1 MLGIIGVI
9 ITGGVTFG
17 ILALVQDATDTN
29 IRQSLFEQQKE
40 RQIETTRSLA
50 EHVVSDMDSI
60 LSKLEAY
67 SNIMQLQQGD
77 LSSVP
82 VRQAAQE
89 FFDKIKETALVDHL
103 YVIDRNGIIKID
115 MENSDTQ
122 NRPQENNL
130 SPMGF
135 IQQTLTKKVAIL
147 SDGYQGIDG
156 KYRISLTYPIINREN
171 GNLLGIVA
179 ASLPTIDFFARYGNI
194 YHINSQYLAA
204 LDLKGNQ
211 LVHGKQDLIGKNF
224 FGNYTQQFTQ
234 HNADLNAAM
243 HKVLTGEPA
252 FAVYSVQGAA
262 ERLTTGNPIFA
273 RGNLAYAVF
282 VITPTSVLYSQIDQ
296 ILADERT
303 QVLGQQLGLATA
315 IGIFM
320 VFALWLS
327 KNLNKEVNKRT
338 QQLKYS
344 NLQLAHANEQ
354 LMTNDKLQKEFINIA
369 AHELRTPIQPI
380 PGASE
385 IIEEQFN
392 MEEGSSQKIEIT
404 RSEIDLIHRNAK
416 RLERLSS
423 ALPEAARIESQS
435 LKLYKKAFDIN
446 EKIAQVITDTKTARG
461 DSRYQSGGSINLSI
475 TFEPRSLPIIVN
487 ADEERITEVISN
499 LVSNATKFTG
509 EGSITVTSQI
519 KDDNAIV
526 TVRDSGDGIDSDK
539 HQKLFTK
546 FATKSEIGTGLGL
559 YISKSIIE
567 AHGGKI
573 WAQNNP
579 EGKGATFTF
588 TVPLRIINSSS
599 NVC

>member
-1 MLGIIGVI
+1 MLGIVGVI
-9 ITGGVTFG
+9 ITGSITFG
-17 ILALVQDATDTN
+17 ILALVQDATDAN

-50 EHVVSDMDSI
+50 QHVASDMDSI
-60 LSKLEAY
+60 LSKLEAF

-89 FFDKIKETALVDHL
+89 YFDKIKVTALVDHL

-115 MENSDTQ
+115 MENSNTP
-122 NRPQENNL
+122 NRPLQENNL

-135 IQQTLTKKVAIL
+135 IQQTLNKKIAIL
-147 SDGYQGIDG
+147 SEGYQGTDG

-171 GNLLGIVA
+171 GNLLGIVT
-179 ASLPTIDFFARYGNI
+179 ASLATIDFFAQYGNI

-234 HNADLNAAM
+234 HNADLNTAM

-252 FAVYSVQGAA
+252 FAVYSIQGAA
-262 ERLTTGNPIFA
+262 ERLTTGDPIFV

-320 VFALWLS
+320 AFALWLS

-344 NLQLAHANEQ
+344 NLQLAHANDQ
-354 LMTNDKLQKEFINIA
+354 LRTNDKLQKEFINIA

-380 PGASE
+380 LGASE

-392 MEEGSSQKIEIT
+392 MEDGSSQKIEVT

-423 ALPEAARIESQS
+423 TLLEAAQIESQS

-446 EKIAQVITDTKTARG
+446 EKIAQVITDTKTAKV
-461 DSRYQSGGSINLSI
+461 DSRYQSAGSSNISI

-499 LVSNATKFTG
+499 LVSNATKFTR

-519 KDDNAIV
+519 KDDNAII
-526 TVRDSGDGIDSDK
+526 TIRDSGDGIDSDM

-567 AHGGKI
+567 AHGGKM

-579 EGKGATFTF
+579 DGKGATFTF
-588 TVPLRIINSSS
+588 IIPLRINSSS
-599 NVC
+599 NIC